1 MANDT
6 LPAVVRQFLAR
17 HIQSVEQLEVLL
29 LLRSEPQRAWTVGEV
44 YDVIRSS
51 TASIASRLKT
61 FTNDGFAI
69 EEATS
74 APAYRFAPKD
84 DNLRMAIDQTATAYQ
99 VSRVRVIEAIF
110 TPASDPV
117 QTFADAFRLRRD

>member
-6 LPAVVRQFLAR
+6 LPAAVRLFLAR

-61 FTNDGFAI
+61 FTNDGFVT

-74 APAYRFAPKD
+74 SPAFRFAPKD
-84 DNLRMAIDQTATAYQ
+84 ENLRMAIDQTATAYQ

-117 QTFADAFRLRRD
+117 QTFADAFKLRRD